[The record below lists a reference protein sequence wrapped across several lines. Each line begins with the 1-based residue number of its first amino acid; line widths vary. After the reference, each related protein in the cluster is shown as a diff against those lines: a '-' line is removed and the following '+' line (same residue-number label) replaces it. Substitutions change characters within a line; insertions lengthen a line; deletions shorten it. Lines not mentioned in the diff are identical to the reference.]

1 LLFGWAI
8 KESHVSEP
16 GARISSVVFLMIVAV
31 TSLVNLIA
39 RPRFQTYNVL
49 DVLQTGGIGVCFGVA
64 ATVLLGLSRKPSS
77 VSA

>member
-1 LLFGWAI
+1 M
-8 KESHVSEP
+8 SQNRR
-16 GARISSVVFLMIVAV
+16 ARISSVVFLMIVAA

-49 DVLQTGGIGVCFGVA
+49 DVLQTAGIGVCFGVA
-64 ATVLLGLSRKPSS
+64 LTVLLGLSRKPFS